1 MTIKPPL
8 PMPARRAMTK
18 LGEDLSRARRRRQIT
33 QASLAERSGVS
44 HATIKRLERGDTR
57 VSLEALARVMHV
69 LGELARL
76 EQLLDTGQD
85 ELGLVLMDQALPK
98 RVRPRQRSGAL

>member
-1 MTIKPPL
+1 MNVKLPL
-8 PMPARRAMTK
+8 ALPARRAMTK
-18 LGEDLSRARRRRQIT
+18 LGADLSRARRRRQLT

-44 HATIKRLERGDTR
+44 AATIKRLERGDGRVALETLTR
-57 VSLEALARVMHV
+57 VLHV

-76 EQLLDTGQD
+76 ERLMDTGED

-98 RVRPRQRSGAL
+98 RVRPRLRSGAL